1 MFCGDETGA
10 YVMETGWT
18 NSRFGWGGAADPCL
32 QIPTLL
38 TSSNTI
44 GLSALHSSSNT
55 GGATPIFNN
64 PNNTSEIT
72 NWDAWE
78 TLLSSSMSQTV
89 CQNRPILSTDPGF
102 SPHGQKET
110 QTEIMFEKFDTP
122 AYFISHTAALSAF
135 SLGRHTAMVVDC
147 GGGGNVA
154 TPVIDGM
161 VLKRSLRRSV
171 RGGDFLDMQIKEVI
185 EKKTGKV
192 RPQPTTQC
200 KNSAFLT
207 HTHTHTTSLSLSAP
221 NANPPANTKPLQRPT
236 SPPSPPPKKPTAP
249 SASTKP

>member
-102 SPHGQKET
+102 SPPGQKET

-207 HTHTHTTSLSLSAP
+207 HTHTHTHH
-221 NANPPANTKPLQRPT
+221 
-236 SPPSPPPKKPTAP
+236 
-249 SASTKP
+249 